1 MEHNS
6 REEEK
11 IAISQPW
18 ILVVGLVLVFWWHQ
32 APYPAQAPGNLSL
45 PVPSGETLVIPKLSV
60 NAPIVNASSHK
71 EDDIQVFLRSGVVR
85 LLGTAGPG
93 KTGNCY
99 IVGHSSDYDRV
110 PGDYKMVFAR
120 LPELEAGDEIQISIR
135 EETFAYT
142 VKETRVVGPS
152 DLSVLSQ
159 NTGGRKLLTLQTSYP
174 VGSAKQRFIVVAEQS
189 EK

>member
-120 LPELEAGDEIQISIR
+120 LPELGIGDIIQIQTP
-135 EETFAYT
+135 EGVFEYT
-142 VKETRVVGPS
+142 VLETRVVERN

-159 NTGGRKLLTLQTSYP
+159 QTGGKKLLTLQTSYP
-174 VGSAKQRFIVVAEQS
+174 IGTAERR
-189 EK
+189 